1 MISANS
7 NEYNTKIS
15 ERVDLF
21 SCNTSEQKENTSSKV
36 HLQLSGKG
44 VTSDFDQFRV
54 HVRLE
59 LHRLPNSRIL
69 MSFFLWFLQ
78 SYKLWL
84 QT

>member
-1 MISANS
+1 MISVNS

-44 VTSDFDQFRV
+44 ATSDFDQIRV

-59 LHRLPNSRIL
+59 LHSDV
-69 MSFFLWFLQ
+69 FFSVVPSKLQ
-78 SYKLWL
+78 IVASDL
-84 QT
+84 TCA